1 MSPKSKK
8 LRRVMITPQRIS
20 LTKIAI
26 SLRIL
31 LTRVKQDS
39 TIIRISQRRTQVQ
52 DSREREALEV
62 SGESQR
68 MKSLNLIR
76 RLIRHCT
83 ILKLNWTS
91 RRKIL
96 MLRLEK
102 VLTNTRTRLRS
113 LARKV
118 CTQVKRV
125 STTTAMPERT
135 TLKVT

>member
-1 MSPKSKK
+1 MSPKFKK
-8 LRRVMITPQRIS
+8 LRRAMITPQRTS

-26 SLRIL
+26 SQRIL
-31 LTRVKQDS
+31 STRGKQGS
-39 TIIRISQRRTQVQ
+39 TITRISQRRTQVQ
-52 DSREREALEV
+52 DSREREALEA

-96 MLRLEK
+96 MLRLGK
-102 VLTNTRTRLRS
+102 V
-113 LARKV
+113 
-118 CTQVKRV
+118 
-125 STTTAMPERT
+125 
-135 TLKVT
+135 